1 MINKIYVYGLQDLQN
16 RELYTVAV
24 AGDSSVF
31 CFIQPDS
38 PFSSIQFG
46 NIVFNG
52 DVCGHNGRNII
63 GQ

>member
-1 MINKIYVYGLQDLQN
+1 MINKIYVYGLQVLQN
-16 RELYTVAV
+16 RELEV

-31 CFIQPDS
+31 CFIQPD
-38 PFSSIQFG
+38 G

>member
-1 MINKIYVYGLQDLQN
+1 MINKIYVYGLQVLQN
-16 RELYTVAV
+16 RELEV